1 MSSLVGISNT
11 ITKNSRDL
19 MISYKLQRTI
29 SMYRMSQIVMENE
42 KNETPLSICILYLSL
57 ELTRLNT
64 FFDFAILS
72 L

>member
-1 MSSLVGISNT
+1 MSSLVGTSNT

-42 KNETPLSICILYLSL
+42 KNETPLILYL
-57 ELTRLNT
+57 
-64 FFDFAILS
+64 F
-72 L
+72 